1 LKLTL
6 TIHFTE
12 DYPNAL
18 PDVSLEAIEGTLDG
32 DEMNG
37 LMRDL
42 RMVGEE
48 NIGMAMTFTLVS
60 DLREKLS
67 SLVLSRAEQRKKE
80 ETERQRVALELEEAR
95 TRGTPVTVESF
106 RSWRAKF
113 NREVAIKKAREED
126 ERLKGLTPKEREEWK
141 RIGTRPTG
149 RQLFERNKNLEEDT
163 LMEEGTVSVDISQYE
178 RTGAREEEEEDH
190 ITFSDS
196 D

>member
-1 LKLTL
+1 MKLTL

-42 RMVGEE
+42 RMVVRPFIVLNHIDSDAPNWQGEE

-80 ETERQRVALELEEAR
+80 ETERQRVALE
-95 TRGTPVTVESF
+95 VF
-106 RSWRAKF
+106 
-113 NREVAIKKAREED
+113 
-126 ERLKGLTPKEREEWK
+126 KGM
-141 RIGTRPTG
+141 RI
-149 RQLFERNKNLEEDT
+149 
-163 LMEEGTVSVDISQYE
+163 
-178 RTGAREEEEEDH
+178 
-190 ITFSDS
+190 
-196 D
+196 